1 MKGAIVFHPYA
12 EADLLKLDTV
22 SNCYN
27 NCQQKAY
34 CQPSGGDMCALRIP
48 ETNLINNQRNDGF
61 YYGKLADE
69 IVRYSR
75 IKTFIFNP
83 KAILSFSQLKYNL
96 RENEIILLQSL
107 LTQDY
112 FENIIT
118 AKVNPYIKH
127 NTYDTTQ
134 PIIAQKYSNLE
145 NYAEPEP
152 TAATT
157 EPECVSTAKD
167 HITSKYWQAIF
178 PAKSQEQIYTTAC
191 SFAAILKIIR
201 DYTQDSALTQ
211 NNIKE
216 ALFAE
221 YQKIY
226 SNQILQILRA
236 QGKKLLAGQLL
247 NRQLSLEN
255 MLLSEDY
262 YATNLDIWLLA
273 IHYKVP
279 LVLLSDTA
287 LLENNGRF
295 LVAYKSAEQA
305 YYFLKV
311 SAVVQQVASVYTLIT
326 SDNMKIPTDSLRSV
340 EFQTALNSAPTGHG
354 LLAFIENFSLTEAN
368 KRIKTIKLPKSRL
381 VPVTA
386 APAIP
391 SVAAPTVPVTAAPA
405 SVAAAT
411 AIPSVAAAPSAPPA
425 VKKFTGKIKLQ
436 VK

>member
-1 MKGAIVFHPYA
+1 
-12 EADLLKLDTV
+12 
-22 SNCYN
+22 
-27 NCQQKAY
+27 
-34 CQPSGGDMCALRIP
+34 MCALRIP

-152 TAATT
+152 TAAAAAAAAA

-386 APAIP
+386 APASVAAPVTAAPASVAAPVTAAPAIP